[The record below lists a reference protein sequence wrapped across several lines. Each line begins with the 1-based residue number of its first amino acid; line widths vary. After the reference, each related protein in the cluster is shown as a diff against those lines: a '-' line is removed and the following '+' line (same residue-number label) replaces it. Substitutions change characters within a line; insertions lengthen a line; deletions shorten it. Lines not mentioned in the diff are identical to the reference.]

1 MERSETR
8 LEVRL
13 SDVDAFGVVW
23 HGRYISYFE
32 AGRTDLL
39 RRFGLSAAQLKEE
52 GFFPA
57 IVSFQCDLLSPARDE
72 QSLVVRC
79 WPEPSEAARLTLR
92 YEIVREDDGEL
103 VVRGTTTQVLID
115 SRGVLLYRFPPAVKE
130 RVEALLSALDGGGE
144 SG

>member
-1 MERSETR
+1 MERSDTR
-8 LEVRL
+8 IQVRL

-39 RRFGLSAAQLKEE
+39 QRFGLSAAQLKDE

-57 IVSFQCDLLSPARDE
+57 MVSFQCDLLSPARDE

-79 WPEPSEAARLTLR
+79 WPEPSEAC
-92 YEIVREDDGEL
+92 
-103 VVRGTTTQVLID
+103 
-115 SRGVLLYRFPPAVKE
+115 SRA
-130 RVEALLSALDGGGE
+130 S
-144 SG
+144 SST